1 MLKDVRDEIAVDM
14 LKKGY
19 VVFAL
24 RSNKELK
31 REYPELAEYDE
42 FKTLNNGE
50 MVFVWA
56 WACRTSPFL
65 DIPEEE
71 RLWPCIEWAFK
82 TPQQRET
89 KAKDF
94 ANMRF
99 PDHIKAAIRK
109 MEKFNPGLRIQM
121 AADNL
126 HLLKQCQMAIRQDI
140 TSATP
145 EEVEDYMK
153 TATLAR
159 KLMADIQKDIEG
171 GNKGVEEVGNTM
183 LKNLE
188 GASAAF
194 HKSQV

>member
-1 MLKDVRDEIAVDM
+1 MLTDVRDQIAVDM
-14 LKKGY
+14 IRKEY
-19 VVFAL
+19 VVFPL
-24 RSNKELK
+24 RSTKDLN
-31 REYPELAEYDE
+31 REYPELREYKE
-42 FKTLNNGE
+42 FEGLNNGE
-50 MVFVWA
+50 LVFVWA
-56 WACRTSPFL
+56 WSCKSSPFL
-65 DIPEEE
+65 ELPEEK
-71 RLWPCIEWAFK
+71 RLEPCIEWAFK
-82 TPQQRET
+82 TPQQREV
-89 KAKDF
+89 KMKDY

-145 EEVEDYMK
+145 DEVEDYMK

-183 LKNLE
+183 LMNLQ